1 MPKQNKS
8 PSQTLINLL
17 DQTSK
22 INPSATALLHNKE
35 RISYGTLQKRVYN
48 LASQL
53 EKLGIKKEDRIGI
66 WLPNIPEWIEV
77 FFASAHL
84 GAIAVSINTRF
95 GTTEV
100 ADILNRSGC
109 KALFIFSTPGDDKYL
124 SKLSQLDEHFLTAL
138 ETVITIGKPSGEGK
152 DLENIQLIPYAK
164 LTQSSSPLSLSTTI
178 TPSSKCIMFTTSGT
192 TSLPKLVVHN
202 QNGIASH
209 ARDIAKTLKLDIP
222 SSVILQAIP
231 FCGVFGFSQAMA
243 AISSGASILCLPSF
257 DATSTIDLIKEHNVT
272 HLNGSDEMFDRL
284 LHESTSKTDFTSVA
298 FCGYANFTPSLT
310 DIVHASEEFGLALVG
325 LYGTSEL
332 LAFLAIQRPELPASQ
347 RRRMGGFPVG
357 ESTKVRVRDPE
368 TGETLPK
375 GEVGE
380 LEFKCVS
387 QMEGYYQNPNA
398 TARAVTKDGF
408 FKSGDLGKICDD
420 GSFEFLSRMGDVLRL
435 GGFLVNPEEIE
446 SFIQKHP
453 KVIGCQVVGING
465 PKRPTC
471 AAFITTEK
479 GTYVST
485 QEIREFCQTSLAKYK
500 VPAYVFLISKFPTTT
515 GPNGT
520 KIQRTVLR
528 DLAQEKIVSTSSST

>member
-1 MPKQNKS
+1 
-8 PSQTLINLL
+8 
-17 DQTSK
+17 
-22 INPSATALLHNKE
+22 
-35 RISYGTLQKRVYN
+35 
-48 LASQL
+48 
-53 EKLGIKKEDRIGI
+53 
-66 WLPNIPEWIEV
+66 
-77 FFASAHL
+77 
-84 GAIAVSINTRF
+84 
-95 GTTEV
+95 
-100 ADILNRSGC
+100 
-109 KALFIFSTPGDDKYL
+109 
-124 SKLSQLDEHFLTAL
+124 
-138 ETVITIGKPSGEGK
+138 
-152 DLENIQLIPYAK
+152 
-164 LTQSSSPLSLSTTI
+164 
-178 TPSSKCIMFTTSGT
+178 MFTTSGT

-209 ARDIAKTLKLDIP
+209 AKDIAKTLKLDIP
-222 SSVILQAIP
+222 SAVILQAIP

-284 LHESTSKTDFTSVA
+284 LHESTSITDFTSVA

-310 DIVHASEEFGLALVG
+310 DIVHTSEEFGLALVG

-398 TARAVTKDGF
+398 TERAVTKDGF

-485 QEIREFCQTSLAKYK
+485 QEIREFCHTSLAKYK

>member
-1 MPKQNKS
+1 MSKQNKL
-8 PSQTLINLL
+8 PAQTLMDLL
-17 DQTSK
+17 DRATET
-22 INPSATALLHNKE
+22 NPTATALLHNSE
-35 RISYGTLQKRVYN
+35 HISYGTLQKRVFT

-53 EKLGIKKEDRIGI
+53 ERLGIKKNDRIGI
-66 WLPNIPEWIEV
+66 WLPNIPEWIEA
-77 FFASAHL
+77 FFACTYL

-95 GTTEV
+95 GATEV
-100 ADILNRSGC
+100 ADILNRSEC
-109 KALFIFSTPGDDKYL
+109 KALFVFSDPGDDKYL
-124 SKLSQLDEHFLTAL
+124 SKLRQVDEDLRTTL
-138 ETVITIGKPSGEGK
+138 EIVITVGKPSGK
-152 DLENIQLIPYAK
+152 ANDLTKIQFITYAN
-164 LTQSSSPLSLSTTI
+164 LTQSSSPLSPSKAA

-192 TSLPKLVVHN
+192 TNLPKLVVHR
-202 QNGIASH
+202 QNGIAAH
-209 ARDIAKTLKLDIP
+209 AKDIAKTIKLSIP
-222 SSVILQAIP
+222 SAVILQAIP

-257 DATSTIDLIKEHNVT
+257 DASSTIDLIKEHNVT

-284 LHESTSKTDFTSVA
+284 IHESTSITDFTSVA
-298 FCGYANFTPSLT
+298 FCGYANFTPSLK
-310 DIVHASEEFGLALVG
+310 DIVHTSEEFGLALVG

-357 ESTKVRVRDPE
+357 DSTKVRVRDPE
-368 TGETLPK
+368 TGEALPK

-453 KVIGCQVVGING
+453 KVIGCQVVGIDG

-471 AAFITTEK
+471 AAFITVEK
-479 GTYVST
+479 GTHVRT
-485 QEIREFCQTSLAKYK
+485 QEIMAFCQNSLAKYK
-500 VPAYVFLISKFPTTT
+500 VPAYVFLLSRFPTTT

-528 DLAQEKIVSTSSST
+528 DLAQEKIVSTFSRT